1 MIVDAAHSW
10 QQLDFALPDLDC
22 DFVGLNGHKWLGT
35 PLGLG
40 ILHIRKAAL
49 ARIDRDP
56 AEPTDGPDTVMARVH
71 TGTLDYAAWLTAP
84 AALAF
89 QQRIDRAARAA
100 RLRAL
105 RDHWV
110 RQARAIPGLEVLT
123 PDDPAMHGAITSFR
137 LNGATSPE
145 ANAAITRQLLE
156 RHRIFTVHRT
166 GVAKGACVR
175 VTPFLFTSMADI
187 DRLVAALRDIAGRV

>member
-1 MIVDAAHSW
+1 M
-10 QQLDFALPDLDC
+10 
-22 DFVGLNGHKWLGT
+22 
-35 PLGLG
+35 
-40 ILHIRKAAL
+40 
-49 ARIDRDP
+49 
-56 AEPTDGPDTVMARVH
+56 
-71 TGTLDYAAWLTAP
+71 
-84 AALAF
+84 
-89 QQRIDRAARAA
+89 
-100 RLRAL
+100 

-123 PDDPAMHGAITSFR
+123 PDDTAMHGAITSFR

-145 ANAAITRQLLE
+145 ANAAITRQLLD

-187 DRLVAALRDIAGRV
+187 DHLVAALRDIAGRV